1 MLTARA
7 RNMERIYQDVEG
19 VVYVDAAEYRNCKGM
34 SVVAV
39 GADGEPLVSGTVA
52 TDNPETAEEAA
63 IALAVASTKAKIIMS
78 DSKIAIRNFAKGRS
92 SSEALKILRTY
103 GDHHQQRQRGTIQI
117 IWSPAH
123 SSLPGNE
130 AAHTVARGLTRR
142 ASEPAQPG
150 TRGDRM
156 STYPEIT
163 NHYRL
168 GRARYP
174 PAQAELTKKQA
185 VAWSLLQTNMYPN
198 PVACSRFYPG
208 QFENTCKFCKK
219 KADLPHILWAC
230 FRAAPTIDGR
240 KIQDPEHWEALLLR
254 SDPQDQVWATRLAE
268 EAAEVQGISAVF

>member
-1 MLTARA
+1 
-7 RNMERIYQDVEG
+7 MERIYQDVEG

-63 IALAVASTKAKIIMS
+63 IALAVASAKAKIIIS
-78 DSKIAIRNFAKGRS
+78 DSKIDIRNFAKGRI

-117 IWSPAH
+117 IWLPAH
-123 SSLPGNE
+123 SSLPGTE

-142 ASEPAQPG
+142 ASEPAQQG

-156 STYPEIT
+156 FTYQEIT

-174 PAQAELTKKQA
+174 PAQPELTKKQA
-185 VAWSLLQTNMYPN
+185 VAWRLLQTNMYPN

-230 FRAAPTIDGR
+230 SRAAPTIHDR
-240 KIQDPEHWEALLLR
+240 KIQDREHWEALLLS
-254 SDPQDQVWATRLAE
+254 SDPQDHVWATRLAE
-268 EAAEVQGISAVF
+268 GAAEVQGISAIF

>member
-1 MLTARA
+1 MLQLPPDNWCQGEKHKSDTRLNIYRTVPAR
-7 RNMERIYQDVEG
+7 D
-19 VVYVDAAEYRNCKGM
+19 KGK
-34 SVVAV
+34 
-39 GADGEPLVSGTVA
+39 A
-52 TDNPETAEEAA
+52 TW
-63 IALAVASTKAKIIMS
+63 K
-78 DSKIAIRNFAKGRS
+78 
-92 SSEALKILRTY
+92 TY

-117 IWSPAH
+117 IWAPVH
-123 SSLPGNE
+123 SLLPGNE

-150 TRGDRM
+150 TRRDRM

-174 PAQAELTKKQA
+174 PAQPELTKKQA
-185 VAWSLLQTNMYPN
+185 VAWRLLQTNMYPS

-208 QFENTCKFCKK
+208 QFETMCKFCKE

-230 FRAAPTIDGR
+230 SQTALTIYGR
-240 KIQDPEHWEALLLR
+240 KIQDREHWEALLLT
-254 SDPQDQVWATRLAE
+254 SDPQDQVSATRLAE